1 MWDKGVHM
9 RNSCVIAGLLAACA
23 AVAAAPSLAGA
34 QVYNVKIV
42 TDARPDYSD
51 MDSMVHSITGGW
63 ESPQEKCWALYYWN
77 HFARRQT
84 TPMVMH
90 GGEQTDPIRQFN
102 DYGFTQCSTISGIN
116 CATWNYMGYQCR
128 FWDLAGHTVCEVL
141 YDGKYH
147 MYDNSMSNLV
157 TLCDGKTLAGVEDIW
172 NEIGCEASGG
182 VKQRG
187 HLALYHSLYGTSA
200 KGYLTGSDD
209 IRTLDAWGRLLPQPQ
224 QPQGLLQPGVG
235 ASVHP

>member
-1 MWDKGVHM
+1 
-9 RNSCVIAGLLAACA
+9 
-23 AVAAAPSLAGA
+23 
-34 QVYNVKIV
+34 
-42 TDARPDYSD
+42 
-51 MDSMVHSITGGW
+51 
-63 ESPQEKCWALYYWN
+63 
-77 HFARRQT
+77 
-84 TPMVMH
+84 
-90 GGEQTDPIRQFN
+90 
-102 DYGFTQCSTISGIN
+102 
-116 CATWNYMGYQCR
+116 MGYQCR